1 MLSIDDLTR
10 DELARLYL
18 EEGLTEKEIARRYG
32 TYQVKVGRL
41 RKSWG
46 IPTVGKTGRIT
57 MSLPPLTDMQR
68 EVLTGS
74 LLGDGYIAETGAVS
88 ARFSESH
95 SDAQRAYLDWKVGIL
110 GPYVSSTTPTEKRVG
125 DKVFRG
131 TRLNGVACSAM
142 REFYDLFYPAPDR
155 RRIFPADLHVRMTP
169 LVLAVWYMDDGNL
182 ANGYHPRIAFGLD
195 EVSLRRSVRA
205 LRGIGL
211 RPTIHRGNGAWDI
224 TFPGQSD
231 KFFGII
237 GPHIPACMSY
247 KVPTESDRRDADR
260 NARRL
265 TPERARTLYEGGM
278 SFADIA
284 RTFGVGSTTA
294 RRRVLL
300 SPVSIRMGRPRGRY
314 DRLAADV
321 ALAEYTPAKWAT
333 LPDDD
338 RGRWV
343 EEVLAVLRRTP
354 FPVPAMLVDSEF
366 ESDVSRVRDTHVR
379 MVGDTVQPWTT
390 AGSRACLPY
399 FPNRYR
405 AASRGVRTAYEAWH
419 DDGVLRWAI
428 RFQLDHGDPV
438 LPHRVLRAVTMQH
451 RTPSVFRATVARWVY
466 DTYCPDG
473 GTVWDPCA
481 GYGGRL
487 LGAHTSARVGRYI
500 GTDVEPETV
509 DGNNRLAARLGCADK
524 CVVHEHRAEAF
535 DPGPVDL
542 VFTSPPYFDRE
553 QYSTSDAQS
562 WVRHGGSLESWVDGF
577 LRPVICTAHARL
589 PVGGALV
596 LNVADVR
603 HGRKKYPLVD
613 RTVAAAIGEGF
624 VQEASLW
631 MPLARIN
638 RTAEEAR
645 EPILVFRN
653 TPR

>member
-1 MLSIDDLTR
+1 MLSVDDLTR
-10 DELARLYL
+10 EELVRLYL
-18 EEGLTEKEIARRYG
+18 EEGLTEGEIARMYG

-57 MSLPPLTDMQR
+57 MSLPPLTDLQR

-74 LLGDGYIAETGAVS
+74 LLGDGYMSETGRSS

-95 SDAQRAYLDWKVGIL
+95 SDAQRAYLGWKVDIL

-125 DKVFRG
+125 DRVFRG
-131 TRLNGVACSAM
+131 TRLNGVACAAM
-142 REFYDLFYPAPDR
+142 REFYDLFYAAPDR
-155 RRIFPADLHVRMTP
+155 IRVFPADLHSRMTP
-169 LVLAVWYMDDGNL
+169 LVLAVWYMDDGSL
-182 ANGYHPRIAFGLD
+182 AKGYHPRIAFGLD
-195 EVSLRRSVRA
+195 EISLRRAVRA
-205 LRGIGL
+205 LRKLGL
-211 RPTIHRGNGAWDI
+211 RPTLHRGNGAWDV

-231 KFFGII
+231 KFFGIV

-247 KVPTESDRRDADR
+247 KVPSESARRDADR

-265 TPERARTLYEGGM
+265 TGEGARTLYEGGM

-284 RTFGVGSTTA
+284 RTFGVGQSTA

-300 SPVSIRMGRPRGRY
+300 SPVSVRMGRPRGRY

-321 ALAEYTPAKWAT
+321 TLSEYTPARWAS
-333 LPDDD
+333 LSDDD
-338 RGRWV
+338 RARWV
-343 EEVLAVLRRTP
+343 DEVLGVLRRTP
-354 FPVPAMLVDSEF
+354 FPAPTMLTDSEF
-366 ESDVSRVRDTHVR
+366 DADVGRVRDTHVR
-379 MVGDTVQPWTT
+379 LAGDTVQPWTT

-405 AASRGVRTAYEAWH
+405 AASRGSRTAYAAWH

-487 LGAHTSARVGRYI
+487 LGAHTSARVGRYV

-509 DGNNRLAARLGCADK
+509 DGNNRLAARLGCADR
-524 CVVHEHRAEAF
+524 CAVHEHRAEEF

-562 WVRHGGSLESWVDGF
+562 WVRHGGSLDAWVEGF
-577 LRPVICTAHARL
+577 LRPVVRTAHARL
-589 PVGGALV
+589 SVGGALV

-603 HGRKKYPLVD
+603 HGRRRYPLVD
-613 RTVAAAIGEGF
+613 RTVTIALGEGF
-624 VQEASLW
+624 VREASLW

-645 EPILVFRN
+645 EPVLVFR
-653 TPR
+653 RA